1 MNRRKS
7 IAHLLGWGL
16 CAAVVLPFAHAIE
29 RGTADSG
36 PAYVSGGI
44 GESEQAAL
52 SEEKGRYSFWLTT
65 ATKGSGAYLAS
76 VEVRIL
82 NARTRQSVLEH
93 TMDGPWLF
101 VALPAGRY
109 EVEASLRE
117 SAGQPAQT
125 LKKTLTI
132 RAGALRHTFLYFN
145 TSDEVGREK

>member
-1 MNRRKS
+1 MNRRES

-16 CAAVVLPFAHAIE
+16 CAAVVLPLAHAIE
-29 RGTADSG
+29 RGTADSAL
-36 PAYVSGGI
+36 AYVSGGI

-52 SEEKGRYSFWLTT
+52 SAEKGRYSFWLTT
-65 ATKGSGAYLAS
+65 AAKGSGAYLAS

-101 VALPAGRY
+101 AALPAGRY
-109 EVEASLRE
+109 EVEASFRE

-125 LKKTLTI
+125 LKKALTI
-132 RAGALRHTFLYFN
+132 RTGALRHIFLYFN
-145 TSDEVGREK
+145 TSDEVGSEK